1 MITQEE
7 RVTTILQ
14 RVNPYKAPGPDGL
27 KGRVLKECA
36 TTTKVSQLLLNSKS
50 FSQAW
55 KTAAIIPVPKNPH
68 VKTNNYFR
76 PIALTPFLRKCME
89 HLVRDELS
97 RQVAGSLELMQF
109 AYQNNRGTEDA
120 TLTLLNSIY
129 NHQNKCNTH
138 ACILFMDS
146 FSALNTVQPHL
157 LLLERFCDLK
167 VISGPVLL
175 IREFLRDQLKRV
187 S

>member
-1 MITQEE
+1 MGREQRKITQCDNSAMISEMSVALSAQDWPLTQWLFRRRE
-7 RVTTILQ
+7 WPQ
-14 RVNPYKAPGPDGL
+14 FCKRVNPYKAPGPDGL

-109 AYQNNRGTEDA
+109 PYRNNRGMEDA

-146 FSALNTVQPHL
+146 FSALNTV
-157 LLLERFCDLK
+157 
-167 VISGPVLL
+167 
-175 IREFLRDQLKRV
+175 
-187 S
+187 